1 MIKLSPLA
9 KRNLQFSSFRFTI
22 TLISCEILN
31 YKFSNVSGGFA
42 KSIWNLALSFGGGFG
57 YIINFLYFCGNKTDN
72 RRNEFDSKKKET
84 DITGIYAILGVYGGW
99 RQA

>member
-22 TLISCEILN
+22 TLIGCEILN
-31 YKFSNVSGGFA
+31 YKFSNVPGGFA
-42 KSIWNLALSFGGGFG
+42 KSAQRFDLEPGVELWGEFG

-72 RRNEFDSKKKET
+72 RRNEFDSKKRRL
-84 DITGIYAILGVYGGW
+84 I
-99 RQA
+99 